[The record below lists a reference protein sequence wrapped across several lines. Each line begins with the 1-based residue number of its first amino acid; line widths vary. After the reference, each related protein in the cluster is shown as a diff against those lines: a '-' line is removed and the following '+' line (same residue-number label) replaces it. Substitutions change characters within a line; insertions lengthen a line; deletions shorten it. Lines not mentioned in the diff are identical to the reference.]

1 MQKSM
6 KKKTTRKAKVK
17 PIGQRKESKEQVID
31 VPPFHESFPFTL
43 HHKLDKEKKVC
54 YFVCKE
60 HMDSYI
66 KRYKLKKTEIKIEPT
81 KPRKTEDNAE
91 ETE

>member
-1 MQKSM
+1 M

-17 PIGQRKESKEQVID
+17 PIGQRKESKEQLHY

-43 HHKLDKEKKVC
+43 YHKLDKEKKVC

-66 KRYKLKKTEIKIEPT
+66 KRYNLKKTEIKVEST
-81 KPRKTEDNAE
+81 KPRKQESNVE